1 MFINVFSYMG
11 LWIIE
16 NGRKVGCGNF
26 ELSLGLAHVDL
37 TNILLRPGNEIN
49 HKTGGECPSRI
60 KR

>member
-1 MFINVFSYMG
+1 MG